1 MRKRETAER
10 NARRRGLNEK
20 SERERQERQPPTWW
34 CGCGGKHRGPVG
46 ASARFTGG
54 RGGGWAGG
62 WVTERAGG
70 RAVGGGGAGRAQRQP
85 CWGESR
91 RQPRARARGQPWR
104 AQRRRCCVG
113 AGGRSRQGPLLG
125 GAKKSACPCTGLGYM
140 AGRWRSCPPLQHCPR
155 RRPAVWAGG
164 LSRVVVADHRA
175 SSPSRPP
182 LQAHHSHDPGE
193 RPRTLPQ
200 SLSARVCWLATHAPR
215 PAPTLPL
222 RWGGRPKRARA
233 GRWDWAGRP
242 RQKPRRHR
250 CTRARE
256 HRQEL
261 AGWAPLVEGPSTS
274 AFRRPV

>member
-1 MRKRETAER
+1 M
-10 NARRRGLNEK
+10 
-20 SERERQERQPPTWW
+20 
-34 CGCGGKHRGPVG
+34 GGRVG
-46 ASARFTGG
+46 DRAGGRAGGG
-54 RGGGWAGG
+54 RGGGG
-62 WVTERAGG
+62 
-70 RAVGGGGAGRAQRQP
+70 GRAQRQP

-125 GAKKSACPCTGLGYM
+125 GARKSARPCTGLGYM
-140 AGRWRSCPPLQHCPR
+140 AGRWRSSHPGCHAPTLSPPPASGLGGWPVAGRR
-155 RRPAVWAGG
+155 RRPPRIRAV
-164 LSRVVVADHRA
+164 
-175 SSPSRPP
+175 PPP

-200 SLSARVCWLATHAPR
+200 GLSARVCWLATHAPR

-274 AFRRPV
+274 AFRPV